1 VRLADDRRGRVPFA
15 LVGVVLLV
23 GSAGLSATLAGGP
36 PPEVDR
42 SVGDA
47 VERTTAATNTAL
59 RGAVARAGRAAAREP
74 VIEPADTPTGR
85 ILNDSSPY
93 RDSLRIRIY
102 LAARAAL
109 DGVAVRANGVRGTA
123 SLPPVETPSALR
135 DAKRRVA
142 VVPVGD
148 PEDAGIRVRIENV
161 TVAANR
167 DGRTVERVDVSP
179 TLVVSTPALALHE
192 RVERFESRLDRGPL
206 APGLGRRLTARL
218 YAVAWARG
226 YAQRGGAPIENVVSN
241 RHVELAA
248 NGALVREQRTAFGR
262 SDPAA
267 RGALAMATART
278 GLTDLLAGAHVQRG
292 SRATELLKAGFDRYR
307 SERPLPGGPAADAP
321 VRPATRTVAVNRT
334 ADRAF
339 AAFVADAS
347 DAGFGATLRAA
358 YAANARVVAATRTVR
373 DGSRPSLEP
382 PGSNWTLDERRVEST
397 TRIERGDGPR
407 PDAPDGRHLLAH
419 ETRRVVRTHAL
430 VGEWTRSNDSRT
442 TVQRWTDVS
451 AVGIGVA
458 GDHRGST
465 APERP
470 VRDVHERGGELDGPN
485 LRDVPARATDRLIDD
500 RGGFDAAA
508 RRAVTGTLGARST
521 TVAGR
526 RPSGL
531 RAWVYRD
538 LTALRERVRNV
549 SVPVSRTATVAD
561 GRPPAAA
568 LAAELRLR
576 RAALIDAPDRYD
588 GAADRARVAARA
600 AYLDRT
606 IARLDARANRTRE
619 TRTGLDGALADAGV
633 DLDRARRILADRA
646 RPETPAPEPMAAA
659 GPGASANLTV
669 AGAPPYLTL
678 AGLDREQ
685 VAAIPADE
693 TRHPLA
699 ARNLNAFSVPYGDAA
714 DAVVSAL
721 DGGDADRSA
730 TDLRTAALAL
740 RAANRTLAAAENETL
755 ETRRDRLRAELSG
768 SLREVRSRL
777 VAELATARLELGAAE
792 RRQAVRTG
800 FARWNTTA
808 GRALAAANGSAA
820 GAVAAALLAENPPLR
835 RVDRRDW
842 TVLSA
847 DLALEDARTAVDGPS
862 QSTVTRTSSVAR
874 ELARDAARDALADAG
889 EKAAERVKERWFGE
903 VLSSVPAG
911 LPVAP
916 VPGYWYA
923 TLNVWDVSVRGAYER
938 LTVRAPTGSA
948 TPGDADRSVAYTRQ
962 NRTVGLDVD
971 ADGDAERL
979 GRTTRV
985 SFETGTV
992 VVVVVPPGPP
1002 GVGDTDGNSDE
1013 RSPGWTGARSRPDG
1027 K

>member
-1 VRLADDRRGRVPFA
+1 VRLAEDRRGRVPFA

-23 GSAGLSATLAGGP
+23 GSAGLSATLTAGP
-36 PPEVDR
+36 DPEIDR
-42 SVGDA
+42 SVGTA
-47 VERTTAATNTAL
+47 IERTTAATNTAL

-74 VIEPADTPTGR
+74 VIAPADTPAGR
-85 ILNDSSPY
+85 VLNDSAPY
-93 RDSLRIRIY
+93 RDALRLRVY

-123 SLPPVETPSALR
+123 SLPPVGNASALR
-135 DAKRRVA
+135 AAKRRIA
-142 VVPVGD
+142 IAPAGD
-148 PEDAGIRVRIENV
+148 PEDAGLRVRVRNV
-161 TVAANR
+161 TVAASR
-167 DGRTVERVDVSP
+167 DGRIVERTDASP
-179 TLVVSTPALALHE
+179 SITVATPALALHE
-192 RVERFESRLDRGPL
+192 RVERFERRLGRGPI

-226 YAQRGGAPIENVVSN
+226 YAQRGGAPIENVVAN

-278 GLTDLLAGAHVQRG
+278 GLTDLLAGARASRG

-307 SERPLPGGPAADAP
+307 SENPLPGGPAADAP
-321 VRPATRTVAVNRT
+321 ARPATRTVAVNRT

-339 AAFVADAS
+339 AAFVADET

-358 YAANARVVAATRTVR
+358 YAADVRLVAATRTVR
-373 DGSRPSLEP
+373 DGRRPSLEP
-382 PGSNWTLDERRVEST
+382 PGRNWTLRERRVET
-397 TRIERGDGPR
+397 ATRVVSAEGPR
-407 PDAPDGRHLLAH
+407 PDAPSGWHLLAH

-430 VGEWTRSNDSRT
+430 VGEWTRGNDSRT
-442 TVQRWTDVS
+442 TVRRWTDVD
-451 AVGIGVA
+451 AVGVGVA
-458 GDHRGST
+458 GDHDAAR
-465 APERP
+465 APPRP
-470 VRDVHERGGELDGPN
+470 VNGVHERGGALDGPN
-485 LRDVPARATDRLIDD
+485 LRGVAERATERLIAD

-508 RRAVTGTLGARST
+508 RRAVAGTLGDRSR

-526 RPSGL
+526 RAPGL
-531 RAWVYRD
+531 RSWVYRD
-538 LTALRERVRNV
+538 LAALRERVRNV
-549 SVPVSRTATVAD
+549 SVAVSRTATVAD

-568 LAAELRLR
+568 LAGELRSR

-600 AYLDRT
+600 AYLDRA
-606 IARLDARANRTRE
+606 IARLDARADRTRE
-619 TRTGLDGALADAGV
+619 TRAGLDGALADAGV
-633 DLDRARRILADRA
+633 DLDRARRILADRT
-646 RPETPAPEPMAAA
+646 RPDSPAPERMAAA
-659 GPGASANLTV
+659 GPGTAANLTV

-678 AGLDREQ
+678 AELDREQ
-685 VAAIPADE
+685 VAAIPEGE

-714 DAVVSAL
+714 DAVASTF
-721 DGGDADRSA
+721 DGSDADRSG

-740 RAANRTLAAAENETL
+740 RAANRTLEARTNETL
-755 ETRRDRLRAELSG
+755 EARRDRLRAELSA
-768 SLREVRSRL
+768 SLRVLRDRFVS
-777 VAELATARLELGAAE
+777 ELASVRLDLAAAE
-792 RRQAVRTG
+792 RRRAVRTG
-800 FARWNTTA
+800 FDRWNTTA

-820 GAVAAALLAENPPLR
+820 DAVAAALLAEHPSLR
-835 RVDRRDW
+835 RADRRDW
-842 TVLSA
+842 ASLSV
-847 DLALEDARTAVDGPS
+847 DLALEDARTATDGPS
-862 QSTVTRTSSVAR
+862 RSAVNRTSSAAR
-874 ELARDAARDALADAG
+874 DLARDAARGALADAG
-889 EKAAERVKERWFGE
+889 ERAADRARERWFGE
-903 VLSSVPAG
+903 VLSSVPSG

-923 TLNVWDVSVRGAYER
+923 TVNVWDVSVRGAYDR
-938 LTVRAPTGSA
+938 FTVRAPTASA
-948 TPGDADRSVAYTRQ
+948 SPGDADGSVAYTRR
-962 NRTVGLDVD
+962 NRTVELDVD

-1013 RSPGWTGARSRPDG
+1013 RSPGWSGARSRPG
-1027 K
+1027 G